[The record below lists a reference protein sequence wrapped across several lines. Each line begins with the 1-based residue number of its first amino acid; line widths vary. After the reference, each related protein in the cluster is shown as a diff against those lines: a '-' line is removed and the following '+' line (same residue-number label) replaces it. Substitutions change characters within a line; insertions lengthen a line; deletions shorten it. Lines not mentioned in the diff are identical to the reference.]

1 MKKNK
6 DVVIVKGWSLGTFI
20 KGLILGLIIG
30 GIVVFLI
37 GKQLESKSHSSE
49 ETDLIVDDVIEEH
62 FAGYTAVDFQ
72 DAVLGKAKEH
82 SELIVMEQPIQY
94 STTLAQEG
102 PWNWEIFRK
111 TKAITY
117 HGTGIYTVNLS
128 EINKDR
134 IEVDD
139 NNKMVRIK
147 VPHPMLQYV
156 NPDYEKI
163 EFEDTEKGLLAFT
176 DIKLTTEQQNEL
188 EKAVMTGMED
198 LLHDS
203 AILKQAEEFANMK
216 TWDLFQPIVTSISPE
231 YKVEVIF
238 E

>member
-102 PWNWEIFRK
+102 PWNWEIYSQLIR
-111 TKAITY
+111 
-117 HGTGIYTVNLS
+117 
-128 EINKDR
+128 NK
-134 IEVDD
+134 
-139 NNKMVRIK
+139 
-147 VPHPMLQYV
+147 
-156 NPDYEKI
+156 
-163 EFEDTEKGLLAFT
+163 
-176 DIKLTTEQQNEL
+176 
-188 EKAVMTGMED
+188 
-198 LLHDS
+198 
-203 AILKQAEEFANMK
+203 
-216 TWDLFQPIVTSISPE
+216 
-231 YKVEVIF
+231 
-238 E
+238 